1 MKSNKTTALLMLLV
15 FLLVVS
21 VVIIFLTGLDRPTST
36 SNPYQ
41 NVTTTAVPT
50 VAVETPEPA
59 TTPEATPTPSVA
71 PTNAP
76 VYYPP
81 STSMPSETASPIR
94 TSTPPPA
101 GVSVPSG
108 TGATSATSG
117 NTGTATATSTPIPG
131 ADANML
137 PAQDLIPI
145 VPGANTAASG
155 NADASGS
162 SASVIPT
169 GTSLGNGTFRSDS
182 GTSINIH
189 ADWSAVVSG
198 ANTVDVTVTAYVDS
212 YSLYTTAS
220 PDVLNI
226 AVDGQYFSLASPA
239 IEIPTTTQPVSTQI
253 NSRTVTVTLSGGETR
268 NIPVEVI
275 WHYRGTYGGTYLD
288 SIECGGNITLSR

>member
-41 NVTTTAVPT
+41 NVTSTAVPT
-50 VAVETPEPA
+50 VAVETPEP
-59 TTPEATPTPSVA
+59 TPTPEAAPTPSAA

-81 STSMPSETASPIR
+81 STSMPSETASPVR

-108 TGATSATSG
+108 TGATSAAS
-117 NTGTATATSTPIPG
+117 NSAGTATAATPIPG

-145 VPGANTAASG
+145 VPGANTAPSG
-155 NADASGS
+155 NADASGNN
-162 SASVIPT
+162 ASVIPT
-169 GTSLGNGTFRSDS
+169 GTSLGSGSFRSDS

-189 ADWSAVVSG
+189 ADWNAVVSG
-198 ANTVDVTVTAYVDS
+198 TNTVDITVTAYVDS

-239 IEIPTTTQPVSTQI
+239 IEIPTTTTPVSTKI

-268 NIPVEVI
+268 NIPVEVL

>member
-41 NVTTTAVPT
+41 NVTSTAVPT
-50 VAVETPEPA
+50 VAVETPEP
-59 TTPEATPTPSVA
+59 TPTPEAAPTPSAA
-71 PTNAP
+71 PTNAQ

-81 STSMPSETASPIR
+81 STSMPSETASPVR

-108 TGATSATSG
+108 TGATAAASNSA
-117 NTGTATATSTPIPG
+117 GTAAAATPIPG

-145 VPGANTAASG
+145 VPGANTAPSGNTDASG
-155 NADASGS
+155 NN
-162 SASVIPT
+162 ASVIPT
-169 GTSLGNGTFRSDS
+169 GTSLGSGSFRSDS
-182 GTSINIH
+182 GTSINVH
-189 ADWSAVVSG
+189 ADWNAVVSG
-198 ANTVDVTVTAYVDS
+198 TNTVDITVTAYVDS

-239 IEIPTTTQPVSTQI
+239 IGIPTTTTPVSTKI

>member
-21 VVIIFLTGLDRPTST
+21 VVIIFLTGLDRPAST

-41 NVTTTAVPT
+41 NVTATAVPT
-50 VAVETPEPA
+50 VAVETPEP
-59 TTPEATPTPSVA
+59 TPTPEATPTPTPV

-81 STSMPSETASPIR
+81 STSMPSETAQPVR

-108 TGATSATSG
+108 TGAATTST
-117 NTGTATATSTPIPG
+117 NTGTAAAASTPIPG

-155 NADASGS
+155 NADAGNA
-162 SASVIPT
+162 ASVIPT
-169 GTSLGNGTFRSDS
+169 GTSLGSGTFRSDS

-189 ADWSAVVSG
+189 ADWTALVSG
-198 ANTVDVTVTAYVDS
+198 PSTVDITVTAYVDS

-239 IEIPTTTQPVSTQI
+239 IEIPTTTQPVSTKI
-253 NSRTVTVTLSGGETR
+253 NSRTVTVTLSGGDTR
-268 NIPVEVI
+268 AIPVEVI

>member
-41 NVTTTAVPT
+41 NVTATAVPT
-50 VAVETPEPA
+50 AAAETPEP
-59 TTPEATPTPSVA
+59 TPTPEATPTPSAV

-81 STSMPSETASPIR
+81 STSMPSETASPVR

-108 TGATSATSG
+108 TGANSAASG
-117 NTGTATATSTPIPG
+117 SAGTAAASTPIPG

-137 PAQDLIPI
+137 PAQDLIPV
-145 VPGANTAASG
+145 VPGANTSPSG
-155 NADASGS
+155 SADASGS

-169 GTSLGNGTFRSDS
+169 GTSLGSGTFRSDS

-198 ANTVDVTVTAYVDS
+198 TNTVDITVTAYVDS

-239 IEIPTTTQPVSTQI
+239 IEIPTTTQPLSTKI

>member
-21 VVIIFLTGLDRPTST
+21 VVIIFLTGLDRPAST

-41 NVTTTAVPT
+41 NVTASAVPT
-50 VAVETPEPA
+50 VAVETPAP
-59 TTPEATPTPSVA
+59 TPTPEATPTPTPV

-81 STSMPSETASPIR
+81 STSMPSQVAQPVSTA
-94 TSTPPPA
+94 TPPPA

-108 TGATSATSG
+108 TGAATTST
-117 NTGTATATSTPIPG
+117 NTGTAASTPIPG

-155 NADASGS
+155 NTDAGNA
-162 SASVIPT
+162 ASVIPT
-169 GTSLGNGTFRSDS
+169 GTSLGSGTFRSDS

-189 ADWSAVVSG
+189 ADWTALVSG
-198 ANTVDVTVTAYVDS
+198 PNTVDITVTAYVDS

-239 IEIPTTTQPVSTQI
+239 IEIPTTTQPVSTKI
-253 NSRTVTVTLSGGETR
+253 NSRTVTVTLSGGDTR
-268 NIPVEVI
+268 AIPVEVI

-288 SIECGGNITLSR
+288 SLECGGNITLSR

>member
-1 MKSNKTTALLMLLV
+1 MKTNRTTALLMLLV

-21 VVIIFLTGLDRPTST
+21 VVIIFLTGLDRPASS

-50 VAVETPEPA
+50 VAVETPEP
-59 TTPEATPTPSVA
+59 TPTPEATPTPTPV
-71 PTNAP
+71 PTNVP

-81 STSMPSETASPIR
+81 STSMPSQTSRPVSTA
-94 TSTPPPA
+94 TPPPA

-108 TGATSATSG
+108 TGAATTST
-117 NTGTATATSTPIPG
+117 NTGTAAAASTPIPG

-155 NADASGS
+155 NADAGNA
-162 SASVIPT
+162 ASVIPT
-169 GTSLGNGTFRSDS
+169 GTSLGSGTFRSDS

-189 ADWSAVVSG
+189 ADWNALVSG
-198 ANTVDVTVTAYVDS
+198 PNTVDITVTAYVDS

-239 IEIPTTTQPVSTQI
+239 IEIPTTTQPVSTKI

-275 WHYRGTYGGTYLD
+275 WQYRGTYGGTYLD
-288 SIECGGNITLSR
+288 AIECGGNITLSR

>member
-21 VVIIFLTGLDRPTST
+21 VVIIFLTGLDRPAST

-41 NVTTTAVPT
+41 NVTATAVPT
-50 VAVETPEPA
+50 VAVETPEP
-59 TTPEATPTPSVA
+59 TPTPEATPTPTPV

-81 STSMPSETASPIR
+81 STSMPSETAQPIR

-108 TGATSATSG
+108 TGAATTSTS
-117 NTGTATATSTPIPG
+117 TGTAAAASTPIPG

-155 NADASGS
+155 NADAGNA
-162 SASVIPT
+162 ASVIPT
-169 GTSLGNGTFRSDS
+169 GTSLGSGTFRSDS

-189 ADWSAVVSG
+189 ADWTALVSG
-198 ANTVDVTVTAYVDS
+198 PNTVDITVTAYVDS

-239 IEIPTTTQPVSTQI
+239 IEIPTTTQPVSTKI
-253 NSRTVTVTLSGGETR
+253 NSRTVTITLSGGDTR
-268 NIPVEVI
+268 AIPVEVI

>member
-21 VVIIFLTGLDRPTST
+21 VVIIFLTGLDRPTSS

-41 NVTTTAVPT
+41 NVTATAIPT
-50 VAVETPEPA
+50 VAVETPEP
-59 TTPEATPTPSVA
+59 TPTPEATPTPTPV

-81 STSMPSETASPIR
+81 STSMPSETASPVR

-108 TGATSATSG
+108 TGAASTAT
-117 NTGTATATSTPIPG
+117 NNAGTAAATSTPIPG

-155 NADASGS
+155 NANASGS
-162 SASVIPT
+162 NASVIPT
-169 GTSLGNGTFRSDS
+169 GTSLGSGSFRSDS

-189 ADWSAVVSG
+189 ADWNAVVSG
-198 ANTVDVTVTAYVDS
+198 TNTVDITVTAYVDS

-239 IEIPTTTQPVSTQI
+239 IEIPTTTQPISTKI

-268 NIPVEVI
+268 NIPVEVL

>member
-21 VVIIFLTGLDRPTST
+21 VVIIFLTGLDRPAST

-41 NVTTTAVPT
+41 NVTATAVPT
-50 VAVETPEPA
+50 VAVETPEP
-59 TTPEATPTPSVA
+59 TPTPEATPTPTPV

-81 STSMPSETASPIR
+81 STSMPSETAQPVR

-108 TGATSATSG
+108 TGAATTSTS
-117 NTGTATATSTPIPG
+117 TGTAAATPIPG

-155 NADASGS
+155 NADAGNA
-162 SASVIPT
+162 ASVIPT
-169 GTSLGNGTFRSDS
+169 GTSLGSGTFRSDS

-189 ADWSAVVSG
+189 ADWTALVSG
-198 ANTVDVTVTAYVDS
+198 PNTVDITVTAYVDS

-239 IEIPTTTQPVSTQI
+239 IEIPTTTQPVSTKI
-253 NSRTVTVTLSGGETR
+253 NSRTVTVTLSGGDTR
-268 NIPVEVI
+268 AIPVEVI

>member
-21 VVIIFLTGLDRPTST
+21 VVIIFLTGLDRPAST

-50 VAVETPEPA
+50 VAVETSAPTP
-59 TTPEATPTPSVA
+59 TPEATPTPAAVQTA
-71 PTNAP
+71 AP

-81 STSMPSETASPIR
+81 STSMPSETAQPVK

-108 TGATSATSG
+108 SGSNSTASG
-117 NTGTATATSTPIPG
+117 NAGTAAASPTPVPG

-145 VPGANTAASG
+145 VPGANTASG
-155 NADASGS
+155 NTDAGNG
-162 SASVIPT
+162 ASVIPT
-169 GTSLGNGTFRSDS
+169 GTSLGSGTFRSDS

-189 ADWSAVVSG
+189 ADWNAVVSG
-198 ANTVDVTVTAYVDS
+198 TNTVDITVTAYVDS

-239 IEIPTTTQPVSTQI
+239 IEIPTTTQPLSTKI

>member
-21 VVIIFLTGLDRPTST
+21 VVIIFLTGLDRPAST

-41 NVTTTAVPT
+41 NVTATAVPT
-50 VAVETPEPA
+50 VAVETPEP
-59 TTPEATPTPSVA
+59 TPTPEATPTPTPV

-81 STSMPSETASPIR
+81 STSMPSETAQPVR

-108 TGATSATSG
+108 TGAATTSTS
-117 NTGTATATSTPIPG
+117 TGTAAAASTPIPG

-155 NADASGS
+155 NADAGNA
-162 SASVIPT
+162 ASVIPT
-169 GTSLGNGTFRSDS
+169 GTSLGSGTFRSDS

-189 ADWSAVVSG
+189 ADWTALVSG
-198 ANTVDVTVTAYVDS
+198 PNTVDITVTAYVDS

-239 IEIPTTTQPVSTQI
+239 IEIPTTTQPVSTKI
-253 NSRTVTVTLSGGETR
+253 NSRTVTVTLSGGDTR
-268 NIPVEVI
+268 AIPVEVI

>member
-21 VVIIFLTGLDRPTST
+21 VVIIFLTGLDRPAST

-50 VAVETPEPA
+50 VAVETPEP
-59 TTPEATPTPSVA
+59 TPTPEAAPTPAAV
-71 PTNAP
+71 PTDAP

-81 STSMPSETASPIR
+81 STSMPSETVQPVK

-108 TGATSATSG
+108 SGSNSTASG
-117 NTGTATATSTPIPG
+117 NAGTAAATPTPVPG

-137 PAQDLIPI
+137 PAQELIPI
-145 VPGANTAASG
+145 VPGANTASG
-155 NADASGS
+155 NTDAAN

-169 GTSLGNGTFRSDS
+169 GTSLGSGTFRSDS

-189 ADWSAVVSG
+189 ADWNALVSG
-198 ANTVDVTVTAYVDS
+198 TNTVDITVTAYVDS
-212 YSLYTTAS
+212 YSLFTTAS

-226 AVDGQYFSLASPA
+226 SVDGQYFSLASPA
-239 IEIPTTTQPVSTQI
+239 IEIPTTTQPVSTKI

-268 NIPVEVI
+268 NIPVEVN
-275 WHYRGTYGGTYLD
+275 WQYRGTYGGTYLD

>member
-1 MKSNKTTALLMLLV
+1 MKSNRTTALLMLLV

-21 VVIIFLTGLDRPTST
+21 VVIIFLTGLDRPASN

-50 VAVETPEPA
+50 VAVETPAP
-59 TTPEATPTPSVA
+59 TPTPEATPSPSIV

-81 STSMPSETASPIR
+81 STAMPSETASPVR

-108 TGATSATSG
+108 TGATSTASN
-117 NTGTATATSTPIPG
+117 NTGTAAATPSPIPG

-137 PAQDLIPI
+137 PAQELIPI
-145 VPGANTAASG
+145 VPGANTAPSG

-162 SASVIPT
+162 NVSVIPT
-169 GTSLGNGTFRSDS
+169 GTSLGNGSFRSDS

-189 ADWSAVVSG
+189 ADWNAVVSG
-198 ANTVDVTVTAYVDS
+198 TNTVDITVTAYVDS

-239 IEIPTTTQPVSTQI
+239 IEIPTTTQPVSTKI

-288 SIECGGNITLSR
+288 SIECGGTITLSR

>member
-41 NVTTTAVPT
+41 NVTSTAVPT
-50 VAVETPEPA
+50 VAVETPEP
-59 TTPEATPTPSVA
+59 TPTPEATPTPTNA

-81 STSMPSETASPIR
+81 STSMPSETASPVR

-108 TGATSATSG
+108 TGATSATS
-117 NTGTATATSTPIPG
+117 NNAGTAVAATPIPG

-145 VPGANTAASG
+145 VPGANTAPSG
-155 NADASGS
+155 NADASGNN
-162 SASVIPT
+162 ASVIPT
-169 GTSLGNGTFRSDS
+169 GTSLGSGSFRSDS
-182 GTSINIH
+182 GTSINVH
-189 ADWSAVVSG
+189 ADWNAVVSG
-198 ANTVDVTVTAYVDS
+198 TNTVDITVTAYVDS

-239 IEIPTTTQPVSTQI
+239 IEIPTTTTPVSTKI

-268 NIPVEVI
+268 DIPVEVL

>member
-21 VVIIFLTGLDRPTST
+21 VVIIFLTGLDRPAST

-50 VAVETPEPA
+50 VAVETPEP
-59 TTPEATPTPSVA
+59 TPTPEAAPTPAAV
-71 PTNAP
+71 PTDAP

-81 STSMPSETASPIR
+81 STSMPSETVQPVK

-108 TGATSATSG
+108 SGSNSTASG
-117 NTGTATATSTPIPG
+117 NAGTAAATPTPVPG

-155 NADASGS
+155 NSDAGNA
-162 SASVIPT
+162 ASVIPT
-169 GTSLGNGTFRSDS
+169 GTSLGSGTFRSDS

-189 ADWSAVVSG
+189 ADWTALVSG
-198 ANTVDVTVTAYVDS
+198 PSTVDITVTAYVDS

-239 IEIPTTTQPVSTQI
+239 IEIPTTTQPVSTKI
-253 NSRTVTVTLSGGETR
+253 NSRTVTVTLSGGDTR
-268 NIPVEVI
+268 AIPVEVI

>member
-41 NVTTTAVPT
+41 NVTSTAVPT
-50 VAVETPEPA
+50 VAVETPEP
-59 TTPEATPTPSVA
+59 TPTPEAAPTPSAA

-81 STSMPSETASPIR
+81 STSMPSETASPVR

-108 TGATSATSG
+108 TGATTATSG
-117 NTGTATATSTPIPG
+117 SAGTAAASTPIPG

-145 VPGANTAASG
+145 VPGANTAPSG
-155 NADASGS
+155 SADASGNN
-162 SASVIPT
+162 ASVIPT
-169 GTSLGNGTFRSDS
+169 GTSLGSGSFRSDS

-189 ADWSAVVSG
+189 ADWNAVVSG
-198 ANTVDVTVTAYVDS
+198 TNTVDITVTAYVDS

-239 IEIPTTTQPVSTQI
+239 IEIPTTTTPVSTKI

-268 NIPVEVI
+268 NIPVEVL

>member
-21 VVIIFLTGLDRPTST
+21 VVIIFLTGLDRPAST

-41 NVTTTAVPT
+41 NVTATAVPT
-50 VAVETPEPA
+50 VAVETPEP
-59 TTPEATPTPSVA
+59 TPTPEATPTPTPV

-81 STSMPSETASPIR
+81 STSMPSETAQPVR

-108 TGATSATSG
+108 TGAATTSTS
-117 NTGTATATSTPIPG
+117 TGTAAATPIPG

-155 NADASGS
+155 NADAGNA
-162 SASVIPT
+162 ASVIPT
-169 GTSLGNGTFRSDS
+169 GTSLGSGTFRSDS

-189 ADWSAVVSG
+189 ADWTALVSG
-198 ANTVDVTVTAYVDS
+198 PSTVDITVTAYVDS

-239 IEIPTTTQPVSTQI
+239 IEIPTTTQPVSTKI
-253 NSRTVTVTLSGGETR
+253 NSRTVTVTLSGGDTR
-268 NIPVEVI
+268 AIPVEVI

>member
-41 NVTTTAVPT
+41 NVTSTAVPT
-50 VAVETPEPA
+50 VAVETPEP
-59 TTPEATPTPSVA
+59 TPTPEAAPTPSAA

-81 STSMPSETASPIR
+81 STSMPSETASPVR

-108 TGATSATSG
+108 TGATSAAS
-117 NTGTATATSTPIPG
+117 NSAGTATAATPIPG

-145 VPGANTAASG
+145 VPGANTAPSG
-155 NADASGS
+155 SADASGNN
-162 SASVIPT
+162 ASVIPT
-169 GTSLGNGTFRSDS
+169 GTSLGSGSFRSDS
-182 GTSINIH
+182 GTSINVH
-189 ADWSAVVSG
+189 ADWNAVVSG
-198 ANTVDVTVTAYVDS
+198 TNTVDITVTAYVDS

-239 IEIPTTTQPVSTQI
+239 IEIPTTTTPVSTKI

-268 NIPVEVI
+268 NIPVEVL

>member
-41 NVTTTAVPT
+41 NVTSTAVPT
-50 VAVETPEPA
+50 VAVETPEP
-59 TTPEATPTPSVA
+59 TPTPEATPTPSAA

-81 STSMPSETASPIR
+81 STSMPSETASPVR

-108 TGATSATSG
+108 TGATSATS
-117 NTGTATATSTPIPG
+117 NNAGTAAAATPIPG

-145 VPGANTAASG
+145 VPGANTAPSG
-155 NADASGS
+155 NADASGNN
-162 SASVIPT
+162 ASVIPT
-169 GTSLGNGTFRSDS
+169 GTSLGSGSFRSDS
-182 GTSINIH
+182 GTSINVH
-189 ADWSAVVSG
+189 ADWNAVVSG
-198 ANTVDVTVTAYVDS
+198 TNTVDITVTAYVDS

-239 IEIPTTTQPVSTQI
+239 IEIPTTTTPVSTKI

-268 NIPVEVI
+268 NIPVEVL

>member
-81 STSMPSETASPIR
+81 STSMPSETASPVR

-131 ADANML
+131 ADVNML

-145 VPGANTAASG
+145 VPGAYTAASG

-288 SIECGGNITLSR
+288 SIECGGTITLSR

>member
-21 VVIIFLTGLDRPTST
+21 VVIIFLTGLDRPAST

-41 NVTTTAVPT
+41 NVTATAVPT
-50 VAVETPEPA
+50 VAVETPEP
-59 TTPEATPTPSVA
+59 TPTPEATPTPTPV

-81 STSMPSETASPIR
+81 STSMPSQVAQPVSTA
-94 TSTPPPA
+94 TPPPA

-108 TGATSATSG
+108 TGAATTST
-117 NTGTATATSTPIPG
+117 NTGTAAAASTPIPG

-155 NADASGS
+155 NADAGNA
-162 SASVIPT
+162 ASVIPT
-169 GTSLGNGTFRSDS
+169 GTSLGSGTFRSDS

-189 ADWSAVVSG
+189 ADWTALVSG
-198 ANTVDVTVTAYVDS
+198 PNTVDITVTAYVDS

-239 IEIPTTTQPVSTQI
+239 IEIPTTTQPVSTKI

-268 NIPVEVI
+268 NIPVEVN
-275 WHYRGTYGGTYLD
+275 WQYRGTYGGTYLD

>member
-1 MKSNKTTALLMLLV
+1 MKSNRTTALLMLLV

-21 VVIIFLTGLDRPTST
+21 VVIIFLTGLDRPAST

-41 NVTTTAVPT
+41 NVTTTAMPT
-50 VAVETPEPA
+50 VSVETPEP
-59 TTPEATPTPSVA
+59 TPTPEAAPTPAPV
-71 PTNAP
+71 PTNVP

-81 STSMPSETASPIR
+81 STSMPSQTAQPVS
-94 TSTPPPA
+94 TATPPPS

-108 TGATSATSG
+108 TGATSTVSN
-117 NTGTATATSTPIPG
+117 NTGTATATPSPIPG

-145 VPGANTAASG
+145 VPGANTSTSG
-155 NADASGS
+155 NADAGN
-162 SASVIPT
+162 ASVIPT
-169 GTSLGNGTFRSDS
+169 GTSLGSGTFRSDS

-189 ADWSAVVSG
+189 ADWNALVSG
-198 ANTVDVTVTAYVDS
+198 ANTVDITVTAYVDS
-212 YSLYTTAS
+212 YSLFTTAS

-226 AVDGQYFSLASPA
+226 SVDGQYFSLASPA
-239 IEIPTTTQPVSTQI
+239 IEIPTTTQPVSTKI

-268 NIPVEVI
+268 NIPVEVN
-275 WHYRGTYGGTYLD
+275 WQYRGTYGGTYLD

>member
-15 FLLVVS
+15 F
-21 VVIIFLTGLDRPTST
+21 T

-50 VAVETPEPA
+50 VAVETPEP
-59 TTPEATPTPSVA
+59 TPTPEAAPTPAAV
-71 PTNAP
+71 PTDAP

-81 STSMPSETASPIR
+81 STSMPSETVQPVK

-108 TGATSATSG
+108 SGSNSTASG
-117 NTGTATATSTPIPG
+117 NAGTAAATPTPVPG

-137 PAQDLIPI
+137 PAQELIPI
-145 VPGANTAASG
+145 VPGANTASG
-155 NADASGS
+155 TTDAGNG
-162 SASVIPT
+162 ASVIPT
-169 GTSLGNGTFRSDS
+169 GTSLGSGTFRSDS
-182 GTSINIH
+182 GTSINVH
-189 ADWSAVVSG
+189 ADWTALVSG
-198 ANTVDVTVTAYVDS
+198 ANTVDITVTAYVDS

-239 IEIPTTTQPVSTQI
+239 IEIPTTTTPVSTKI

-275 WHYRGTYGGTYLD
+275 WQYRGTYGGTYLD
-288 SIECGGNITLSR
+288 AIECGGNITLSR

>member
-41 NVTTTAVPT
+41 NVTSTAVPT
-50 VAVETPEPA
+50 VAVETPEP
-59 TTPEATPTPSVA
+59 TPTPEATPTPTNA

-81 STSMPSETASPIR
+81 STSMPSETASPVR

-108 TGATSATSG
+108 TGATSATS
-117 NTGTATATSTPIPG
+117 NNAGTAATATPIPG

-145 VPGANTAASG
+145 VPGANTAPSGNTDASG
-155 NADASGS
+155 NN
-162 SASVIPT
+162 ASVIPT
-169 GTSLGNGTFRSDS
+169 GTSLGSGSFRSDS
-182 GTSINIH
+182 GTSINVH
-189 ADWSAVVSG
+189 ADWNAVVSG
-198 ANTVDVTVTAYVDS
+198 TNTVDITVTAYVDS

-239 IEIPTTTQPVSTQI
+239 IEIPTTTTPVSTKI

-268 NIPVEVI
+268 NIPVEVL

>member
-239 IEIPTTTQPVSTQI
+239 IEIPTTTTPVSTKI

-268 NIPVEVI
+268 NIPVEVL

>member
-36 SNPYQ
+36 ANPYQ

-50 VAVETPEPA
+50 VAVETPEP
-59 TTPEATPTPSVA
+59 TPTPEAAPTPAAV
-71 PTNAP
+71 PTDAP

-81 STSMPSETASPIR
+81 STSMPSETVQPVK

-108 TGATSATSG
+108 SGSNSTASG
-117 NTGTATATSTPIPG
+117 NAGTAAATPTPVPG

-137 PAQDLIPI
+137 PAQELIPI
-145 VPGANTAASG
+145 VPGANTASG
-155 NADASGS
+155 NTDAGNG
-162 SASVIPT
+162 ASVIPT
-169 GTSLGNGTFRSDS
+169 GTSLGSGTFRSDS
-182 GTSINIH
+182 GTSINVH
-189 ADWSAVVSG
+189 ADWTALVSG
-198 ANTVDVTVTAYVDS
+198 PNTVDITVTAYVDS

-226 AVDGQYFSLASPA
+226 SVDGQYFSLASPA
-239 IEIPTTTQPVSTQI
+239 IGIPPTTQPVSTKI

-275 WHYRGTYGGTYLD
+275 WQYRGTYGGTYLD
-288 SIECGGNITLSR
+288 AIECGGNITLSR

>member
-1 MKSNKTTALLMLLV
+1 
-15 FLLVVS
+15 
-21 VVIIFLTGLDRPTST
+21 
-36 SNPYQ
+36 
-41 NVTTTAVPT
+41 
-50 VAVETPEPA
+50 
-59 TTPEATPTPSVA
+59 
-71 PTNAP
+71 
-76 VYYPP
+76 
-81 STSMPSETASPIR
+81 MPSETASPVR

-108 TGATSATSG
+108 TGATSATS
-117 NTGTATATSTPIPG
+117 NNAGTAAAATPIPG

-145 VPGANTAASG
+145 VPGANTAPSGNTDASG
-155 NADASGS
+155 NN
-162 SASVIPT
+162 ASVIPT
-169 GTSLGNGTFRSDS
+169 GTSLGSGSFRSDS
-182 GTSINIH
+182 GTSINVH
-189 ADWSAVVSG
+189 ADWNAVVSG
-198 ANTVDVTVTAYVDS
+198 TNTVDITVTAYVDS

-239 IEIPTTTQPVSTQI
+239 IEIPTTTTPVSTKI

-268 NIPVEVI
+268 NIPVEVL

>member
-41 NVTTTAVPT
+41 NVTSTAVPT
-50 VAVETPEPA
+50 VAVETPEP
-59 TTPEATPTPSVA
+59 TPTPEAAPTPSAA

-81 STSMPSETASPIR
+81 STSMPSETASPVR

-108 TGATSATSG
+108 TGATSATS
-117 NTGTATATSTPIPG
+117 NNAGTAAAATPIPG

-145 VPGANTAASG
+145 VPGANTAPSGNTDASG
-155 NADASGS
+155 NN
-162 SASVIPT
+162 ASVIPT
-169 GTSLGNGTFRSDS
+169 GTSLGSGSFRSDS
-182 GTSINIH
+182 GTSINVH
-189 ADWSAVVSG
+189 ADWNAVVSG
-198 ANTVDVTVTAYVDS
+198 TNTVDITVTAYVDS

-239 IEIPTTTQPVSTQI
+239 IEIPTTTTPVSTKI

-275 WHYRGTYGGTYLD
+275 WQYRGTYGGTYLD
-288 SIECGGNITLSR
+288 AIECGGNITLSR

>member
-21 VVIIFLTGLDRPTST
+21 VVIIFLTGLDRPAST

-41 NVTTTAVPT
+41 NVTATAVPT
-50 VAVETPEPA
+50 VAVETPEP
-59 TTPEATPTPSVA
+59 TPTPEATPTPTPV

-81 STSMPSETASPIR
+81 STSMPSETAQPVR

-108 TGATSATSG
+108 TGAATTSTS
-117 NTGTATATSTPIPG
+117 TGTAAATPIPG

-155 NADASGS
+155 NADAGNA
-162 SASVIPT
+162 ASVIPT
-169 GTSLGNGTFRSDS
+169 GTSLGSGTFRSDS

-189 ADWSAVVSG
+189 ADWAALVSG
-198 ANTVDVTVTAYVDS
+198 PNTVDITVTAYVDS

-239 IEIPTTTQPVSTQI
+239 IEIPTTTQPVSTKI
-253 NSRTVTVTLSGGETR
+253 NSRTVTVTLSGGDTR
-268 NIPVEVI
+268 AIPVEVI

>member
-21 VVIIFLTGLDRPTST
+21 VVIIFLTGLDRPAST

-41 NVTTTAVPT
+41 NVTATAVPT
-50 VAVETPEPA
+50 VAVETPEP
-59 TTPEATPTPSVA
+59 TPTPEATPTPTPV

-81 STSMPSETASPIR
+81 STSMPSQVAQPVSTA
-94 TSTPPPA
+94 TPPPA

-108 TGATSATSG
+108 TGAATTSNNS
-117 NTGTATATSTPIPG
+117 GTAAATPSPIPG

-155 NADASGS
+155 NADAGNA
-162 SASVIPT
+162 ASVIPT
-169 GTSLGNGTFRSDS
+169 GTSLGSGTFRSDS

-189 ADWSAVVSG
+189 ADWNALVSG
-198 ANTVDVTVTAYVDS
+198 PNTVDITVTAYVDS
-212 YSLYTTAS
+212 YSLFTTAS

-239 IEIPTTTQPVSTQI
+239 IEIPTTTQPVSTKI

-275 WHYRGTYGGTYLD
+275 WQYRGTYGGTYLD
-288 SIECGGNITLSR
+288 AIECGGNITLSR

>member
-41 NVTTTAVPT
+41 NVTATVVPT
-50 VAVETPEPA
+50 AAAETPEP
-59 TTPEATPTPSVA
+59 TPTPEATPTPSAA

-81 STSMPSETASPIR
+81 STSMPSETASPVR

-108 TGATSATSG
+108 TGATTATSG
-117 NTGTATATSTPIPG
+117 SAGTAAATTPIPG

-137 PAQDLIPI
+137 PAQDLIPV
-145 VPGANTAASG
+145 VPGANTSPSG
-155 NADASGS
+155 SADASGS

-169 GTSLGNGTFRSDS
+169 GTSLGSGTFRSDS

-198 ANTVDVTVTAYVDS
+198 TNTVDITVTAYVDS

-239 IEIPTTTQPVSTQI
+239 IEIPTTTQPLSTQI

>member
-36 SNPYQ
+36 ANPYQ

-50 VAVETPEPA
+50 VAVETPEP
-59 TTPEATPTPSVA
+59 TPTPEAAPTPAAV
-71 PTNAP
+71 PTDAP

-81 STSMPSETASPIR
+81 STSMPSETVQPVK

-108 TGATSATSG
+108 SGSNSTASG
-117 NTGTATATSTPIPG
+117 NAGTAAATPTPVPG

-137 PAQDLIPI
+137 PAQELIPI
-145 VPGANTAASG
+145 VPGANTASG
-155 NADASGS
+155 NTDAGNG
-162 SASVIPT
+162 ASVIPT
-169 GTSLGNGTFRSDS
+169 GTSLGSGTFRSDS
-182 GTSINIH
+182 GTSINVH
-189 ADWSAVVSG
+189 ADWTALVSG
-198 ANTVDVTVTAYVDS
+198 ANTVDITVTAYVDS

-239 IEIPTTTQPVSTQI
+239 IEIPTTTQPVSTKI

-275 WHYRGTYGGTYLD
+275 WQYRGTHGGTYLD
-288 SIECGGNITLSR
+288 AIECGGNITLSR

>member
-41 NVTTTAVPT
+41 NVTSTAVPT
-50 VAVETPEPA
+50 VAVETPEP
-59 TTPEATPTPSVA
+59 TPTPEATPTPSAA

-81 STSMPSETASPIR
+81 STSMPSETASPVR

-108 TGATSATSG
+108 TGATSATS
-117 NTGTATATSTPIPG
+117 NNAGTAAAATPIPG

-145 VPGANTAASG
+145 VPGANTAPSG
-155 NADASGS
+155 NADASGNN
-162 SASVIPT
+162 ASVIPT
-169 GTSLGNGTFRSDS
+169 GTSLGSGSFRSDS
-182 GTSINIH
+182 GTSINVH
-189 ADWSAVVSG
+189 ADWNAVVSG
-198 ANTVDVTVTAYVDS
+198 TNTVDITVTAYVDS

-239 IEIPTTTQPVSTQI
+239 IEIPTTTTPVSTKI

-268 NIPVEVI
+268 NIPVEVL

-288 SIECGGNITLSR
+288 SIECGRNITLSR

>member
-21 VVIIFLTGLDRPTST
+21 VVIIFLTGLDRPAST

-41 NVTTTAVPT
+41 NVTATAVPT
-50 VAVETPEPA
+50 VAVETPEP
-59 TTPEATPTPSVA
+59 TPTPEATPTPTPV

-81 STSMPSETASPIR
+81 STSMPSQVAQPVSTA
-94 TSTPPPA
+94 TPPPA

-108 TGATSATSG
+108 TGATSN
-117 NTGTATATSTPIPG
+117 NTGTAAATPTPIPG

-155 NADASGS
+155 NADAGNA
-162 SASVIPT
+162 ASVIPT
-169 GTSLGNGTFRSDS
+169 GTSLGSGTFRSDS

-189 ADWSAVVSG
+189 ADWTALVSG
-198 ANTVDVTVTAYVDS
+198 PSTVDITVTAYVDS

-239 IEIPTTTQPVSTQI
+239 IEIPTTTQPVSTKI

-275 WHYRGTYGGTYLD
+275 WQYRGTYGGTYLD

>member
-36 SNPYQ
+36 ANPYQ

-50 VAVETPEPA
+50 VAVETPEP
-59 TTPEATPTPSVA
+59 TPTPEAAPTPAAV
-71 PTNAP
+71 PTDAP

-81 STSMPSETASPIR
+81 STSMPSETVQPVK

-108 TGATSATSG
+108 SGSNSTASG
-117 NTGTATATSTPIPG
+117 NAGTAAATPTPVPG

-155 NADASGS
+155 NSDAGNA
-162 SASVIPT
+162 ASVIPT
-169 GTSLGNGTFRSDS
+169 GTSLGSGTFRSDS

-189 ADWSAVVSG
+189 ADWTALVSG
-198 ANTVDVTVTAYVDS
+198 PSTVDITVTAYVDS

-239 IEIPTTTQPVSTQI
+239 IEIPTTTQPVSTKI

-275 WHYRGTYGGTYLD
+275 WQYRGTYSRLPLLF
-288 SIECGGNITLSR
+288 LSCSLPV

>member
-36 SNPYQ
+36 ANPYQ

-50 VAVETPEPA
+50 VAVETPEP
-59 TTPEATPTPSVA
+59 TPTPEAAPTPAAV
-71 PTNAP
+71 PTDAP

-81 STSMPSETASPIR
+81 STSMPSETVQPVK

-108 TGATSATSG
+108 SGSNSTASG
-117 NTGTATATSTPIPG
+117 NAGTAAATPTPVPG

-137 PAQDLIPI
+137 PAQELIPI
-145 VPGANTAASG
+145 VPGANTASG
-155 NADASGS
+155 NTDAGN

-169 GTSLGNGTFRSDS
+169 GTSLGSGTFRSDS
-182 GTSINIH
+182 GTSINVH
-189 ADWSAVVSG
+189 ADWTALVSG
-198 ANTVDVTVTAYVDS
+198 ANTVDITVTAYVDS

-239 IEIPTTTQPVSTQI
+239 IEIPTTTQPVSTKI
-253 NSRTVTVTLSGGETR
+253 NSRTVTVTLSGGDTR
-268 NIPVEVI
+268 AIPVEVI